1 MNREVIQRR
10 AVRAVML
17 TPDRQVLLMRVEEPI
32 SGRTF
37 WITPGGGIE
46 DGEDAEACLLRE
58 IQEETGAAGY
68 RVGPAVWTR
77 RHRFDW
83 NGKSIDQRELYYLV
97 HSDHFVPTMS
107 DAKEMVVHRGFR
119 WWSVKEI
126 QESPDRFAP
135 TRLGDCLAELVANG
149 PGGEPVDVGV

>member
-17 TPDRQVLLMRVEEPI
+17 TPGRQVLLMSVQEPL

-58 IQEETGAAGY
+58 IQEETGVTDY
-68 RVGPAVWTR
+68 RVGPPVWTR

-83 NGKSIDQRELYYLV
+83 NGKSIDQQELYYV
-97 HSDHFVPTMS
+97 VYVDHFTPTMT
-107 DAKEMVVHRGFR
+107 DAKEMMVHRGFR
-119 WWSVKEI
+119 WWSLEEI
-126 QESPDRFAP
+126 QASSDQFAP
-135 TRLGDCLAELVANG
+135 RELGYRLVELVANG